1 MIPAGDSGDLEW
13 FKWRCGK
20 WSNIGCILQEDE
32 KGVVF
37 VVLCFWGSGW
47 KSGVLPRLRAELLKA
62 VVK

>member
-47 KSGVLPRLRAELLKA
+47 KSGVLF
-62 VVK
+62 